1 MEILSNSK
9 IIIHPQAEKLRH
21 QNRQISAEI
30 ARLIVERDQLKN
42 VICPQIFA
50 EYQSKIGAIEL
61 RVFQFECDIRAF
73 VRRIEIANTALNRG
87 EKPVYGQIEREI
99 ETEFAA
105 WREQIAEQ
113 MRNIKAAK
121 ELEDL
126 PTLSRAES
134 RELQTLYRKLA
145 FLLHPDI
152 IGTAD
157 ERRAKLWLQAAEAYK
172 FGDLQTLRTIRLI
185 VSDEISEDN
194 STGEN
199 TSILENLKARNS
211 ELKLSCEKFMYE
223 IGTIKTSEP
232 YILHKILDDD
242 WELEKLKSDLHEKI
256 EILREKRRQLIEYWT
271 EIIGFDEDAA
281 NIQIPAEPPEIFAAE
296 TDDWAEIIYEL

>member
-1 MEILSNSK
+1 MKTAANFNL
-9 IIIHPQAEKLRH
+9 IIHPQAEKLRH
-21 QNRQISAEI
+21 QNRQMQTEI

-87 EKPVYGQIEREI
+87 EKPVYGQIECEI

-211 ELKLSCEKFMYE
+211 ELKLSCEKFMDE

-271 EIIGFDEDAA
+271 EIIGFDEDTV